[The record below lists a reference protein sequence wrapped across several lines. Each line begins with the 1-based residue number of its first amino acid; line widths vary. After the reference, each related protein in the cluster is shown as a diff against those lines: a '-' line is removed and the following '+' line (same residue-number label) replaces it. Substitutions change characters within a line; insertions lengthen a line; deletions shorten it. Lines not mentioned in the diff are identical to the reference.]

1 MKIEKYHGCG
11 NDFLIVEG
19 NGKNGERWA
28 RKLCDRHFS
37 FGADGLIFIH
47 RRRIR
52 FFNPDGSESS
62 LCGNGLRCAAFYL
75 YRKGEITER
84 TVLKTDS
91 GKYKIKCL
99 SEDPFSVRVLFP
111 LKDFPPVEEIYMNNQ
126 KVHLID
132 LGNKHAVFFVR
143 EFPDVQEAETIAS
156 CPPLNSEYNLNFIKI
171 LKPDLVK
178 IKTYERGVGFTLS
191 CGSGSV
197 ASALVLYRKGLCGK
211 MIRFDV
217 PYGSLSV
224 LIEDGIY
231 LQGSAEFVYESEVD
245 ENGL

>member
-19 NGKNGERWA
+19 NGKNGEEWA
-28 RKLCDRHFS
+28 KKLCDRHLS

-47 RRRIR
+47 RRNIR

-62 LCGNGLRCAAFYL
+62 LCGNGLRCASLYL
-75 YRKGEITER
+75 YRKGEMTER

-91 GKYKIKCL
+91 GKYRIRRL
-99 SEDPFSVRVLFP
+99 SEDPFSVSVLFP
-111 LKDFPPVEEIYMNNQ
+111 LKGVPAIEDVVLKDRKFSLV
-126 KVHLID
+126 D
-132 LGNKHAVFFVR
+132 LGNRHAVCIVR
-143 EFPDVQEAETIAS
+143 EFPDVQEAEDIAS
-156 CPPLNSEYNLNFIKI
+156 LPPLNSEYNLNFVKI
-171 LKPDLVK
+171 VKPDVVE
-178 IKTYERGVGFTLS
+178 IRTFERGVGFTLS

-211 MIRFDV
+211 RILIDV

-224 LIEDGIY
+224 LIDAGIY

-245 ENGL
+245 EDGL